1 MKKKNYHLFES
12 EKIKNDRHIRQV
24 LITNGKYFYQLLMAK
39 KDWVSKRMKK
49 KQLYPRSIWFF
60 FRNSIGFFALFFFL
74 MIINDYDGD
83 VVWSV
88 DYVVSIMIIIIII
101 DKQTRLKQKYHNHH
115 HHSHD
120 DDGDHH
126 HQHYTIVVVVVNPML
141 SLLFWGKSNDKK

>member
-1 MKKKNYHLFES
+1 
-12 EKIKNDRHIRQV
+12 
-24 LITNGKYFYQLLMAK
+24 
-39 KDWVSKRMKK
+39 MKK

-126 HQHYTIVVVVVNPML
+126 HQHYKHHHHQQLINIIVHHLHVINRQNVDVAMIV
-141 SLLFWGKSNDKK
+141 